1 MANDT
6 VVRVRYPEVDRMGVA
21 HHSSY
26 FVWFE
31 IARTEW
37 LRATGRS
44 YRDLEDVEGIQL
56 PVVSAGARYRAPARY
71 DDRLEVRALPVSAR
85 GARVR
90 FEYEVRREGQAAP
103 LLATGYT
110 EHAAVNREGRPVRV
124 PDDLRRRFEARES
137 DE

>member
-1 MANDT
+1 MTKDT

-56 PVVSAGARYRAPARY
+56 PVVRAGARYRAPARY
-71 DDRLEVRALPVSAR
+71 DDRLEIRALPVSAR

-90 FEYEVRREGQAAP
+90 FEYEVRREGRVAP
-103 LLATGYT
+103 VLATGYT
-110 EHAAVNREGRPVRV
+110 EHAAVNREGKPVRV
-124 PDDLRRRFEARES
+124 PEDLRRRFEARES